1 SEQMQ
6 EQASPNLIDYMT
18 SLPSF
23 AGNYTPQSS
32 TQNLSSGTAGTS
44 SVNLRNLG
52 TNRTL
57 VLINGQRSVPSTIT
71 GLVDVNTVPKQLIER
86 VEVVTGGASAAY
98 GSDAVSGVVNFI
110 LDTDFTGFKAEA
122 SGGMTDYSDN
132 GNYTLSMTLG

>member
-1 SEQMQ
+1 MLLSQQ
-6 EQASPNLIDYMT
+6 GRQKRSQPYCPRLRIIATRARAKAHS
-18 SLPSF
+18 SACLPSF

-44 SVNLRNLG
+44 SVNLRNLW

-86 VEVVTGGASAAY
+86 VEVVTGG
-98 GSDAVSGVVNFI
+98 F
-110 LDTDFTGFKAEA
+110 F
-122 SGGMTDYSDN
+122 
-132 GNYTLSMTLG
+132 